1 MAKSRANQGITQHE
15 VSKIHN
21 LSGFD
26 DQLPL
31 LSFEFGFACVSSK
44 VPHSSPER
52 ERVILLIGGNCTFLY
67 TRQPLI
73 VQ

>member
-31 LSFEFGFACVSSK
+31 LLSFEFGFLLQFTVSI
-44 VPHSSPER
+44 PA
-52 ERVILLIGGNCTFLY
+52 LY
-67 TRQPLI
+67 IEGVCGRHMSFSL
-73 VQ
+73 